1 MGLAISSAPQDR
13 RRRPDVDRGGPEPGS
28 ASGFAP
34 RAQSA
39 LTTLH
44 CALEHSLEAD
54 DTAQTDDVALALEQT
69 DRVIEAVRLM
79 REYLEAEEGCFLA
92 ELFPIGLAIENVLE
106 RLSVVAEARGL
117 LLFAFGTSRAAI
129 PVKDAWLQRALL
141 HLFALLLESEP
152 SSRAIVVLLEDGATE
167 SVISGHSLPAKA
179 SFNTVEPG
187 ARRSNTLQQ
196 VKIAIAQRVL
206 AASGGSV
213 EFFSDGNP
221 GFAIRIPQPRIGLA
235 IDQLTA

>member
-1 MGLAISSAPQDR
+1 MASTAATQNHGMLQDLLHVLSQ
-13 RRRPDVDRGGPEPGS
+13 P
-28 ASGFAP
+28 
-34 RAQSA
+34 

-92 ELFPIGLAIENVLE
+92 EPFPLALAIENVLE
-106 RLSVVAEARGL
+106 QLSVLAEARRL

-129 PVKDAWLQRALL
+129 PVKNAWVQRALL
-141 HLFALLLESEP
+141 YLFVLLLEGEP
-152 SSRAIVVLLEDGATE
+152 SDRAIVVLLEDGATE

-179 SFNTVEPG
+179 SVDFAGQST
-187 ARRSNTLQQ
+187 RRSNTLQH

-206 AASGGSV
+206 AAVGGSV
-213 EFFSDGNP
+213 EFYSDDKP
-221 GFAIRIPQPRIGLA
+221 GFSIRIPQPQTGSA
-235 IDQLTA
+235 IDQPTP